1 MESFLSAPFPFCA
14 LISILLH
21 VELVS
26 NILLIVQCFLMLT
39 HIKGHS
45 FYPLPDNALNLHHKR
60 CLANTVLFC
69 DESTLLCAS
78 HSASTSFIT
87 IEKYELKG

>member
-14 LISILLH
+14 LISILLP
-21 VELVS
+21 VELV
-26 NILLIVQCFLMLT
+26 ILQCFFMLT